1 MFCEMNYSP
10 NRIVWLE
17 YIFTYLFA
25 SASAPIVIFIALP
38 S

>member
-1 MFCEMNYSP
+1 MICEMNYSS

-25 SASAPIVIFIALP
+25 SAYAPIAIFIALP